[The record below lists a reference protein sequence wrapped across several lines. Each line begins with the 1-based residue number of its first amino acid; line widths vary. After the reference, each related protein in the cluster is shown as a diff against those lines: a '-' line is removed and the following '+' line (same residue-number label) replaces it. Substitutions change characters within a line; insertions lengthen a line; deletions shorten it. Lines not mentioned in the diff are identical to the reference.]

1 MKNISRIVAYLTSL
15 FCFSIAHI
23 NVYATP
29 VAADFFALPDMVTA
43 KVSPDGNN
51 IAAIRYHNEQ
61 QQISLIDTTT
71 QKEQLLLALTDKYK
85 EGTSISRI
93 VWLDSQHVAAQ
104 LVEVKKGI
112 EELVD
117 TQSSRRLIIVRIPNE
132 QKKIKIYSVRTK
144 GWLVNPLPSEP
155 GVFLYAKSSL
165 YSKVYKISIAKLAFE
180 GKKLNKL
187 SKIDGGQFKSS
198 NEVTSITG
206 FATRWFFDRED
217 QAKAVLHFDDEGVLL
232 LSAFDNGE
240 TSVLKSWK
248 NDDKD
253 AAVDSDT
260 EKKLLPLEYS
270 SHHDSFYSIDF
281 NEEEKRTVYLV
292 NYKTQEEKI
301 VYEADSYKIIDI
313 ELSESQ
319 DMLTS
324 VKVINNGAVETIFI
338 GDKKESDHEP
348 DILATEINKDLS
360 SQTRLIYRE
369 SHNNAGQFF
378 MQKGNVTT
386 VVGEKYPVLSGQM
399 QSRLIESSIKVEG
412 LEIPY
417 LLSLPQTKKVAHPL
431 IVMPHGGP
439 IGVYDN
445 RYYDPIVQYLVT
457 QGYAVLRVN
466 FRGSSGYNKALK
478 VAGRNQWA
486 DLMLE
491 DIYQATLNA
500 IARDDINGDK
510 VCSFGM
516 SYGGYAA
523 LMLTLKHPQLYK
535 CAANWAGVMDL
546 SLYVNNPRTTQA
558 QKKWIKK
565 NVGISDWPYSRLKAN
580 SPVYLVD
587 KLVNPVLVAHGGKDK
602 IVDAEHAF
610 RMKLMLDK
618 YKKNY
623 HWYQDDEGTH
633 SFGSAKQ
640 MDAFFAELTTFLTQY
655 IH

>member
-1 MKNISRIVAYLTSL
+1 MKNISRIVAYLTTLSCCL
-15 FCFSIAHI
+15 IVHV

-29 VAADFFALPDMVTA
+29 IAADFFALPDMVTA
-43 KVSPDGNN
+43 KVSPDGHN
-51 IAAIRYHNEQ
+51 IAAIRYRNEH
-61 QQISLIDTTT
+61 QQISLIDTKT
-71 QKEQLLLALTDKYK
+71 QKERLLLAVTDKYK

-117 TQSSRRLIIVRIPNE
+117 TQSSRRLIIVKIPSE
-132 QKKIKIYSVRTK
+132 QQKIKIYSVRTK

-165 YSKVYKISIAKLAFE
+165 YSKVYKVNIAKLAFE

-206 FATRWFFDRED
+206 YATRWFFDREG
-217 QAKAVLHFDDEGVLL
+217 QAKAVLHIDDEGSLL
-232 LSAFDNGE
+232 LSAFDNDE

-248 NDDKD
+248 DEKKNNDLDND
-253 AAVDSDT
+253 I

-292 NYKTQEEKI
+292 NYKTQEETI

-313 ELSESQ
+313 ELSDSQ

-324 VKVINNGAVETIFI
+324 VKVINNGAVETVFI
-338 GDKKESDHEP
+338 GDKKESDNNPH
-348 DILATEINKDLS
+348 ILATEINNDLS
-360 SQTRLIYRE
+360 NSTRLIYRE
-369 SHNNAGQFF
+369 SHDNAGQFF
-378 MQKGNVTT
+378 MQKDNTTT
-386 VVGEKYPVLSGQM
+386 VIGEKYPLLNGQIK
-399 QSRLIESSIKVEG
+399 SRLAESSVEVQG

-417 LLSLPQTKKVAHPL
+417 LLSLPQTKNAAHPL

-445 RYYDPIVQYLVT
+445 RYYDPIVQYLVA

-466 FRGSSGYNKALK
+466 FRGSSGYSTVLK
-478 VAGRNQWA
+478 EAGLNQWA

-491 DIYQATLNA
+491 DIYQATLKA
-500 IARDDINGDK
+500 IARDDINGEK

-523 LMLTLKHPQLYK
+523 LMLTLEHQQLYK

-565 NVGISDWPYSRLKAN
+565 HVGISDWQYAKLKAS
-580 SPVYLVD
+580 SPVYLLD
-587 KLVNPVLVAHGGKDK
+587 KLVNPVLIAHGRKDK

-623 HWYQDDEGTH
+623 HWYEDQEGTH

-640 MDAFFAELTTFLTQY
+640 MDAFFVELTEFLAQH